1 MAQFVLDVNLQI
13 QKVLGLE
20 EVKAQLASVA
30 GSTAGITVGS
40 PQGLNQLTSSL
51 TTMQA
56 ASAAAGVN
64 LKQFTVSSNQATGAL
79 KIAGT
84 TAAAAGGLFDSYGSR
99 VALAGARYSA
109 FLAATAIPFAGLAA
123 LGAATQSIIEFDAA
137 MVKLSQI
144 LRQPQADIDALR
156 EKIIQLSTTTGTSI
170 KEISGAASILAQAGL
185 LKGAEDFTKFLE
197 PLSKIPLLPTF
208 KNIEEATEGVIAA
221 LGQFGKAG
229 LEPIEI
235 LDKLT
240 RVADQFA
247 VESADLNVALQ
258 IAGGTFA
265 QLGGNIDEF
274 LAIFTTI
281 RQTTRESASSIAT
294 AIKMIV
300 TRLAQPVT
308 VSFLENLGVSVRD
321 SKGELLGLLEVF
333 KNVQN
338 VFQSSGKEQQ
348 AAIGTA
354 LGGVRHVGRV
364 FAGLR
369 NVELTQEVLTASQT
383 SAGAVAASAE
393 KAMEKLSVQIDIL
406 KAKFIELAQ
415 SLAEPVFAPIIQSAL
430 AAGEAFIFVIDALK
444 PVLPLLVQ
452 LTALG
457 VGLKV
462 FSFAAS
468 SIGGLAKALAAVNL
482 GGLAGLGK
490 GGVGAAGAQQG
501 LGFVQPTAGQQAKN
515 LAGSQV
521 GQLGILLGVNLAAS
535 HLASTFE
542 KTDSSVAKL
551 GLQAIGTTTGLL
563 ALASL
568 ASGKSVSGLFKALG
582 PAAGVGLGVGVAAAA
597 GLSAVAAQTQ
607 VDISELVQKAAK
619 KINELKIEISPGSEK
634 QFQEAANKLMEPI
647 GEAFA
652 GLAEEFDISTFSG
665 FMRRFAKNFSELI
678 SLDFSGAFD
687 LSVLT
692 EKEVEKLVKEMLGTG
707 GVSGSK
713 LLTEAINEF
722 GLDFSKG
729 LEGKLQKALAPFAG
743 MGFDVQKLV
752 DVARKQIE
760 TGAGGLK
767 GIINLKDQADKDAA
781 NRAVIASTQKIA
793 NDLKSIIIPQQIGGE
808 LKRLAEAIHHTVNSI
823 DNSIGVFQSLTSGLG
838 KIETPKVPTT
848 FTTEAV
854 KKGLAGA
861 TPETF
866 GEEFPNLSK
875 VTQQVLQ
882 VNQAVKDFTTS
893 FEIELGK
900 VAEELGSANVDPS
913 VLFEPFLKEF
923 LANAHDLPPE
933 AKGAL
938 EQAGAEI
945 AIKMTE
951 AMASGEFDL
960 EKESKGAMGQHIKT
974 DEALEIVKRGFGNLS
989 TISDTVVEEAKKFF
1003 EASARLT
1010 NIQNASQDI
1019 RRNILQ
1025 ESSLPQTQLKNLEAN
1040 LKDLGF
1046 TISPVSSMMGDIAN
1060 EFASFGTDVQLAE
1073 NLLEKYGAALNIE
1086 GEALA
1091 KLSDISTEDA
1101 TGRLK
1106 AIEVYQAATANV
1118 RDLESAIAGVGK
1130 AAEAAKGLSVE
1141 GEDPGAKQDRQN
1153 LADIVKDIVTTFAKL
1168 KQVTAAEDT
1177 SRIFV
1182 SAQERFSKSV
1192 DLLGTHLVTLTTTQT
1207 QTLADIQSMANVIQ
1221 SGKFLP
1227 EPTSAEKTKTGAVS
1241 SRIDEMAAE
1250 ANRVFQEQFTGT
1262 RWALP
1267 NPEQARAN
1275 TLDQLRQQNI
1285 TDPANPFG
1293 PFGTSGTEFNKNI
1306 KLTIDPADENK
1317 LLLKLAPEAQQL
1329 IEKLIQIPIGSIPP
1343 ELPLVPLPPEQ
1354 GIPLGDAS
1362 TDIKDASVSFNSG
1375 SEIFGTAITN
1385 LTDAI
1390 GPLLSIGET
1399 LTIANESQ
1407 ASTIMESNQSFLD
1420 GLGAIITELTTAM
1433 NENITQQAEGE
1444 KVTNGEVEDPT
1455 DALLASSAEATSQN
1469 TETLTSTTEGMVGL
1483 STQLADTSTAL
1494 KEGLNM
1500 KLESIQQVNVD
1511 VTGVS
1516 EEVSHLE
1523 EKMAVVAREIA
1534 RELINQAMSQL
1545 AAAAGSSEDAERFN
1559 SSTV

>member
-56 ASAAAGVN
+56 ASTAAGVN

-79 KIAGT
+79 KIAGS
-84 TAAAAGGLFDSYGSR
+84 TAAVAGGLFDNYGTR

-144 LRQPQADIDALR
+144 LQQPQADIDALR
-156 EKIIQLSTTTGTSI
+156 EKILQLSTATGTSI

-240 RVADQFA
+240 RVADKFA
-247 VESADLNVALQ
+247 VESADLNTALQ

-294 AIKMIV
+294 ALKMIA
-300 TRLAQPVT
+300 TRLAQPT
-308 VSFLENLGVSVRD
+308 TIGFLEGIGVSVRD
-321 SKGELLGLLEVF
+321 QKGELLGLLDVF
-333 KNVQN
+333 KNVQE
-338 VFQSSGKEQQ
+338 VFEASGKEQQ
-348 AAIGTA
+348 AVIGTA

-369 NVELTQEVLTASQT
+369 NTELTQEVLTASQT
-383 SAGAVAASAE
+383 ATGAVAQSAE

-415 SLAEPVFAPIIQSAL
+415 SLAEPVFAPIIKSAL

-468 SIGGLAKALAAVNL
+468 SIGSLAKALAAVNL

-490 GGVGAAGAQQG
+490 NGAGGAGAQG
-501 LGFVQPTAGQQAKN
+501 VLPFAQPTAGQQAKN

-521 GQLGILLGVNLAAS
+521 GQLGILLGINLAAS
-535 HLASTFE
+535 HLASAFE
-542 KTDSSVAKL
+542 KTDGSVTKL
-551 GLQAIGTTTGLL
+551 GLQAAGTATALL

-568 ASGKSVSGLFKALG
+568 ASGRSVSGLFTALG

-597 GLSAVAAQTQ
+597 GLTAVATQTEI
-607 VDISELVQKAAK
+607 DINELVQKAAK
-619 KINELKIEISPGSEK
+619 KINELKIEITPGNEQ
-634 QFQEAANKLMEPI
+634 QFQEATNKLFEPI

-652 GLAEEFDISTFSG
+652 GLAEEFDPSTFSG
-665 FMRRFAKNFSELI
+665 FMNRVAKNFSKII
-678 SLDFSGAFD
+678 SLDFSGIFD
-687 LSVLT
+687 LSALT
-692 EKEVEKLVKEMLGTG
+692 GKEVEKLVKEMFGTSG
-707 GVSGSK
+707 ISGSK

-722 GLDFSKG
+722 GLDFSEG
-729 LEGKLQKALAPFAG
+729 LESKLQKALAPFAG
-743 MGFDVQKLV
+743 MGFNVQKLV
-752 DVARKQIE
+752 DTARKQITE
-760 TGAGGLK
+760 GAGGIK
-767 GIINLKDQADKDAA
+767 GIINLKEQADKEAA

-793 NDLKSIIIPQQIGGE
+793 NDLKSIVIPQQIGGE
-808 LKRLAEAIHHTVNSI
+808 LKNLAEAIQRTVSSI
-823 DNSIGVFQSLTSGLG
+823 DNSVSVFQSLTSGLG
-838 KIETPKVPTT
+838 KIETPKIPTT
-848 FTTEAV
+848 FTGEAV
-854 KKGLAGA
+854 RKSLAGA

-866 GEEFPNLSK
+866 GGEFPNLSK
-875 VTQQVLQ
+875 ATQQVLQ
-882 VNQAVKDFTTS
+882 VNQAIKDFTTS

-900 VAEELGSANVDPS
+900 VSEELGGAKVDAS
-913 VLFEPFLKEF
+913 TLFEPFLKEF
-923 LANAHDLPPE
+923 LANTKDLPPE
-933 AKGAL
+933 ARGAL
-938 EQAGAEI
+938 EKAGAEI
-945 AIKMTE
+945 AAKMTE
-951 AMASGEFDL
+951 ATASGEFGL
-960 EKESKGAMGQHIKT
+960 KSE
-974 DEALEIVKRGFGNLS
+974 EALEIIKRGFGNLS
-989 TISDTVVEEAKKFF
+989 TISDTMVEEAKKFF
-1003 EASARLT
+1003 EASARLINT
-1010 NIQNASQDI
+1010 QNAALDI

-1025 ESSLPQTQLKNLEAN
+1025 ESSLPQTQLENLEAN
-1040 LKDLGF
+1040 LRDLGY
-1046 TISPVSSMMGDIAN
+1046 TVLPMNSAVGDAADG
-1060 EFASFGTDVQLAE
+1060 FASFGTDIQLAE
-1073 NLLEKYGAALNIE
+1073 NLLEQYGVALKAE

-1101 TGRLK
+1101 SGRLK
-1106 AIEVYQAATANV
+1106 AIGIYQVATANV

-1130 AAEAAKGLSVE
+1130 AAEAAKGLSIE
-1141 GEDPGAKQDRQN
+1141 GEDPGIKQDRQN

-1168 KQVTAAEDT
+1168 KQISVAEDT

-1182 SAQERFSKSV
+1182 SAQERFSTSV

-1207 QTLADIQSMANVIQ
+1207 QTLADIQSMANVIK

-1227 EPTSAEKTKTGAVS
+1227 EPTFAEGAKETAVG
-1241 SRIDEMAAE
+1241 SRIDKMAAE
-1250 ANRVFQEQFTGT
+1250 ANRIFQKQFEGVM
-1262 RWALP
+1262 WALP
-1267 NPEQARAN
+1267 TPKQAKAN
-1275 TLDQLRQQNI
+1275 TFDQLRQQNI
-1285 TDPANPFG
+1285 TNPENPFA
-1293 PFGTSGTEFNKNI
+1293 PFGTTGTELNKNI

-1317 LLLKLAPEAQQL
+1317 LLLKLSPEAQQL
-1329 IEKLIQIPIGSIPP
+1329 IEKLIQIPAAPIS
-1343 ELPLVPLPPEQ
+1343 LPPPPLAGLPPLFPEPSPFPGADLGVPIVGLDEASKTFLEGSNIFTGAIDQ
-1354 GIPLGDAS
+1354 LINATIPLQNVADA
-1362 TDIKDASVSFNSG
+1362 TQNND
-1375 SEIFGTAITN
+1375 
-1385 LTDAI
+1385 
-1390 GPLLSIGET
+1390 
-1399 LTIANESQ
+1399 
-1407 ASTIMESNQSFLD
+1407 
-1420 GLGAIITELTTAM
+1420 
-1433 NENITQQAEGE
+1433 QQAVTENNTFLQDISNKIAELVASIQSNLELQQEIATTTEE
-1444 KVTNGEVEDPT
+1444 KDPT
-1455 DALLASSAEATSQN
+1455 NELLASSVEATAQN
-1469 TETLTSTTEGMVGL
+1469 TEVLAGVTTASADLSAQLSQTADAIQQGVGVKVEAIQNVNIDIQGEAAAIEGVGER
-1483 STQLADTSTAL
+1483 LAD
-1494 KEGLNM
+1494 
-1500 KLESIQQVNVD
+1500 
-1511 VTGVS
+1511 
-1516 EEVSHLE
+1516 
-1523 EKMAVVAREIA
+1523 IA
-1534 RELINQAMSQL
+1534 RIIARDVVNQALDQL
-1545 AAAAGSSEDAERFN
+1545 AASAGDTETSNAFN
-1559 SSTV
+1559 SAKV

>member
-30 GSTAGITVGS
+30 GSTANVGVNVAS
-40 PQGLNQLTSSL
+40 SQGVTNLTASL
-51 TTMQA
+51 TALQA
-56 ASAAAGVN
+56 QSAAAGVN

-137 MVKLSQI
+137 MIKLSQI
-144 LRQPQADIDALR
+144 LQQPQADIDALR

-170 KEISGAASILAQAGL
+170 KEISDAASVLAQAGL
-185 LKGAEDFTKFLE
+185 LKGPEDFTKFLE

-208 KNIEEATEGVIAA
+208 KNIQEATEGVIAA

-240 RVADQFA
+240 RVADKFA

-294 AIKMIV
+294 ALKMIV
-300 TRLAQPVT
+300 TRLSQPVT
-308 VSFLENLGVSVRD
+308 VSFLENLGISVRD
-321 SKGELLGLLEVF
+321 QKGELLGLLEVF

-354 LGGVRHVGRV
+354 LGGTRHVGRV

-369 NVELTQEVLTASQT
+369 NAELTQEVLTASQT

-468 SIGGLAKALAAVNL
+468 SISGLAKALAAVNL

-568 ASGKSVSGLFKALG
+568 ASGKSVTGLFKALG
-582 PAAGVGLGVGVAAAA
+582 PAAGIGLGAGVIAAA

-634 QFQEAANKLMEPI
+634 QFQETANKLMEPI

-678 SLDFSGAFD
+678 SFDFSGAFD

-707 GVSGSK
+707 GIKGSK

-752 DVARKQIE
+752 DAVRKQIE
-760 TGAGGLK
+760 KDAGGLK

-781 NRAVIASTQKIA
+781 NRAVTASTQKIA
-793 NDLKSIIIPQQIGGE
+793 NDLKSIVIPQQIGGE
-808 LKRLAEAIHHTVNSI
+808 LKNLAEAIQRTVNSI
-823 DNSIGVFQSLTSGLG
+823 DNSISVFQSLTSGLG

-861 TPETF
+861 TPATF

-875 VTQQVLQ
+875 ATQQVLQ

-900 VAEELGSANVDPS
+900 VAEELGSSNVDPS
-913 VLFEPFLKEF
+913 VLFDPFLKEF
-923 LANAHDLPPE
+923 LANTKDLPPE

-938 EQAGAEI
+938 EKAGAEI
-945 AIKMTE
+945 AAKMTE
-951 AMASGEFDL
+951 ATASGEFGL
-960 EKESKGAMGQHIKT
+960 KT
-974 DEALEIVKRGFGNLS
+974 EEALEIVKRGFGNLS
-989 TISDTVVEEAKKFF
+989 TISDTMVEEAKKFF
-1003 EASARLT
+1003 EASARLINT
-1010 NIQNASQDI
+1010 QNASQDV

-1025 ESSLPQTQLKNLEAN
+1025 ESSLPQTQLENLEAN
-1040 LKDLGF
+1040 LRDLGF
-1046 TISPVSSMMGDIAN
+1046 TVLPMNSAVGDAADG
-1060 EFASFGTDVQLAE
+1060 FASFGTDIQLAE

-1130 AAEAAKGLSVE
+1130 AAEAAKGLSIE
-1141 GEDPGAKQDRQN
+1141 GEDPGVKQDRQN

-1182 SAQERFSKSV
+1182 SAQERFSQSV

-1207 QTLADIQSMANVIQ
+1207 QTLADIQSMANVIS

-1275 TLDQLRQQNI
+1275 TFDQLRQQNI
-1285 TDPANPFG
+1285 TNPENPFA
-1293 PFGTSGTEFNKNI
+1293 PFGQTGTEFNKNI
-1306 KLTIDPADENK
+1306 KLTVDPADENK
-1317 LLLKLAPEAQQL
+1317 LLLKLSPEAQQL
-1329 IEKLIQIPIGSIPP
+1329 IEKLIQIPQQPLSPVEQLQWMTPP
-1343 ELPLVPLPPEQ
+1343 PLSSPLP
-1354 GIPLGDAS
+1354 GADLGVPA
-1362 TDIKDASVSFNSG
+1362 V
-1375 SEIFGTAITN
+1375 N
-1385 LTDAI
+1385 LDEA
-1390 GPLLSIGET
+1390 G
-1399 LTIANESQ
+1399 
-1407 ASTIMESNQSFLD
+1407 QSFLE
-1420 GLGAIITELTTAM
+1420 GSNIFTGAISQLMNAIVPLQTPIENVAGTAQNGQQFADQNNTFLADISNKVAELIASMQSNLEQQKTTPEQAQATTEELT
-1433 NENITQQAEGE
+1433 
-1444 KVTNGEVEDPT
+1444 
-1455 DALLASSAEATSQN
+1455 ASIEATNQN
-1469 TETLTSTTEGMVGL
+1469 TETLTGVTTASADLSAQLSQTADAIQQGVGVKVEAIQNVNIDIQGEAAAIEGVGER
-1483 STQLADTSTAL
+1483 LAD
-1494 KEGLNM
+1494 
-1500 KLESIQQVNVD
+1500 
-1511 VTGVS
+1511 
-1516 EEVSHLE
+1516 
-1523 EKMAVVAREIA
+1523 IA
-1534 RELINQAMSQL
+1534 RIIARDVVNQALDQL
-1545 AAAAGSSEDAERFN
+1545 AASAGDTETSNAFN
-1559 SSTV
+1559 SAKLG